1 MQSDLPSRI
10 FQLIF
15 EKSPGSL
22 LVKADAPRF
31 TVVAVS
37 DTYLAITAKSREELV
52 GKGFFEVFPDDEND
66 FPEDIRAR
74 TVFSKVI
81 STGEKI
87 DVPAYR
93 FDLYD
98 PVTANTEYILN
109 TVAEITAEVNAREAA
124 VESENRLRLAMEAA
138 ALAIWDLN
146 IEDQTLIYSPR
157 MAEIFGHS
165 LDKSLSLSD
174 IRAQDNICTSHE
186 LKTPLTTIKAYLQLL
201 AKKLSSS
208 NDAFVHNALHK
219 AGYQINKM
227 ADLVH
232 GFLDLSKLESGKLQL
247 RLQLFDLNQLIAEV
261 VNEILNTNAGDK
273 IVFDPDGDLQVKA
286 DREKI
291 AQVVNNFLSNAI
303 KYSDRGSVIKV
314 FSRKTADGV
323 IVSVTDEGIG
333 IKPKDQERLFQRFYR
348 VESEKMKNIS
358 GFGIGLY
365 LASEIIQRHNGQIGV
380 QSDENTG
387 STFFFT
393 LPTPHE

>member
-98 PVTANTEYILN
+98 PVTANTEVRYWSCSNIPIILSGDRVEYILN

-138 ALAIWDLN
+138 AL
-146 IEDQTLIYSPR
+146 
-157 MAEIFGHS
+157 
-165 LDKSLSLSD
+165 
-174 IRAQDNICTSHE
+174 
-186 LKTPLTTIKAYLQLL
+186 
-201 AKKLSSS
+201 
-208 NDAFVHNALHK
+208 
-219 AGYQINKM
+219 
-227 ADLVH
+227 
-232 GFLDLSKLESGKLQL
+232 
-247 RLQLFDLNQLIAEV
+247 
-261 VNEILNTNAGDK
+261 
-273 IVFDPDGDLQVKA
+273 
-286 DREKI
+286 
-291 AQVVNNFLSNAI
+291 
-303 KYSDRGSVIKV
+303 
-314 FSRKTADGV
+314 
-323 IVSVTDEGIG
+323 
-333 IKPKDQERLFQRFYR
+333 
-348 VESEKMKNIS
+348 
-358 GFGIGLY
+358 
-365 LASEIIQRHNGQIGV
+365 
-380 QSDENTG
+380 
-387 STFFFT
+387 
-393 LPTPHE
+393 